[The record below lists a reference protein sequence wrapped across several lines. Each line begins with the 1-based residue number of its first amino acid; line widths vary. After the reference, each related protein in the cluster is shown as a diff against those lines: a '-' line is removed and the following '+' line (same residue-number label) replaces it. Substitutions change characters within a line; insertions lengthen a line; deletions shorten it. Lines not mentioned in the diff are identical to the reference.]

1 MICTLE
7 YNYYYYS
14 TFTDSWYSW
23 FLCFPRF
30 QYFSFLQVWIHNI
43 GLGSLVYSVEKICD
57 DSGEDP
63 TCSRSAIS
71 LRWKNT
77 ADALLSF
84 LFFLFTFNFWEL
96 FILSYISVGIQV
108 GKWN

>member
-71 LRWKNT
+71 LR
-77 ADALLSF
+77 
-84 LFFLFTFNFWEL
+84 
-96 FILSYISVGIQV
+96 
-108 GKWN
+108 